1 MTPAELVP
9 LALKASVFVL
19 VFTIGL
25 GTTPSE
31 LAEAIRRPRKLL
43 KSLFAMNI
51 VMPIVA
57 LAIVA
62 LFELRRPTEIM
73 LIALALA
80 PVPPLLPKKMVRAGG
95 GHAYVMALLF
105 AASLFAIISIP
116 IAGRVLN
123 IIAPVEI
130 SIPTGMIAKLIVLTV
145 LAPTVVGMVFNLAAP
160 KIARKI
166 EGPLGGVATILVL
179 LAGLLIAI
187 KVGPTIAIQFGDGT
201 LAALAAFV
209 LIGLAVGHLIGGPEP
224 RDRSVLALATA
235 TRHPGIAM
243 AIASLTFPAETALLT
258 TVLLYLV
265 MGIVLG
271 LPYVI
276 WRRHTLSGGPDAGTQ
291 ADQSR

>member
-9 LALKASVFVL
+9 LVLKASVSVL

-25 GTTPSE
+25 GTIPSE
-31 LAEAIRRPRKLL
+31 LTEVIRRPSKLL

-57 LAIVA
+57 LVIVT
-62 LFELRRPTEIM
+62 LFELRRPIEIM

-116 IAGRVLN
+116 IAGRVLDV
-123 IIAPVEI
+123 IAPADI
-130 SIPTGMIAKLIVLTV
+130 DIPAGMIAKLIIVTV
-145 LAPTVVGMVFNLAAP
+145 LAPTVAGMLFNLVAP
-160 KIARKI
+160 KVARKI
-166 EGPLGGVATILVL
+166 EGPLGSAATILVL

-187 KVGPTIAIQFGDGT
+187 KVGPSIVIQFGDGT
-201 LAALAAFV
+201 LVALAAFI

-243 AIASLTFPAETALLT
+243 AIATLTFPAEKALLT

-276 WRRHTLSGGPDAGTQ
+276 WRRHTLSGDPNAAAP
-291 ADQSR
+291 ADQRR